1 MKENFYII
9 IESFHAP
16 DRGGRENVHQLS
28 AEELA
33 QREVHHIDIAN
44 NAVVS
49 RNVSSLSDESAA
61 AKWWGMW
68 DGMRKRK
75 KRKHGSYVN
84 TAPFSSKLH
93 DQKKRKKKQERTQ
106 NYEENPMVKTI
117 FFCFLHRHF
126 RL

>member
-1 MKENFYII
+1 M
-9 IESFHAP
+9 
-16 DRGGRENVHQLS
+16 HQLS

-117 FFCFLHRHF
+117 FFCFLHRHS